1 MYKRIKII
9 WLWKLPFVYSRKN
22 KGYMETQNKNIVKK
36 AHNKLLISKVAV
48 LSSLVSIV
56 GITTLTISGTLPII
70 ILLSNIL
77 IFHFMKSQFSKY
89 RVYGSTYRI
98 TRCIYD
104 SEFRAKYYS
113 SIK

>member
-1 MYKRIKII
+1 
-9 WLWKLPFVYSRKN
+9 
-22 KGYMETQNKNIVKK
+22 METQNKNIVKK

-48 LSSLVSIV
+48 ISSLILII
-56 GITTLTISGTLPII
+56 GITTLIISGILPII
-70 ILLSNIL
+70 VLLGNIL
-77 IFHFMKSQFSKY
+77 IFHFMKLQFSKY
-89 RVYGSTYRI
+89 RVCNSTYRI

>member
-1 MYKRIKII
+1 MENFVRIFK
-9 WLWKLPFVYSRKN
+9 KN

-36 AHNKLLISKVAV
+36 AHKELLISQVAV
-48 LSSLVSIV
+48 VSSLISII
-56 GITTLTISGTLPII
+56 GITTLVISGVLPVL

-89 RVYGSTYRI
+89 RVCNSTYRI

-113 SIK
+113 SLK

>member
-1 MYKRIKII
+1 MENFIRIFK
-9 WLWKLPFVYSRKN
+9 KN
-22 KGYMETQNKNIVKK
+22 KGYMETQSKNILKK
-36 AHNKLLISKVAV
+36 AHKELLISKVAV
-48 LSSLVSIV
+48 VFSFISII
-56 GITTLTISGTLPII
+56 GITTLVTTGTLPVLV
-70 ILLSNIL
+70 LLGNIL

-113 SIK
+113 SNK